1 MAYTA
6 QQFTDLGTDYS
17 ALIDNLKLINQRA
30 AGNASAI
37 TLAAARQ
44 AHDDA
49 VSLLSRMQS
58 LTSHI
63 ETLVD
68 GLEVRVYV
76 DLAASKEP

>member
-44 AHDDA
+44 AADDA